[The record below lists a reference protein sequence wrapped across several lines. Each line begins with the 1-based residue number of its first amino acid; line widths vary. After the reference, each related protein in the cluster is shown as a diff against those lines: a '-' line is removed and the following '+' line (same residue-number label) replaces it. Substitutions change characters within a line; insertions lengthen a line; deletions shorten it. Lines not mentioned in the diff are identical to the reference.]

1 VATEHQLLLT
11 SDDAAGSDLLAKRL
25 VSHFRGAHVA
35 TLGAPDWAHRVAI
48 LHAKAKS
55 LGIVLPPSVAHH
67 LAAQCDGSVR
77 ELEGSITRLMAV
89 AALDGAPLSLAL
101 ARRALPTK
109 RRAGAVSSGAQAV
122 QEAVAAEWGV
132 SPAALVGEGRTRALA
147 EPRRIGMLL
156 CRDLLALSIREIG
169 AAFGDRD
176 SSTVL
181 SALERARSDLARD
194 GAMAER
200 VARLRELLP
209 ATAPSPR

>member
-1 VATEHQLLLT
+1 
-11 SDDAAGSDLLAKRL
+11 
-25 VSHFRGAHVA
+25 
-35 TLGAPDWAHRVAI
+35 
-48 LHAKAKS
+48 
-55 LGIVLPPSVAHH
+55 
-67 LAAQCDGSVR
+67 
-77 ELEGSITRLMAV
+77 
-89 AALDGAPLSLAL
+89 
-101 ARRALPTK
+101 
-109 RRAGAVSSGAQAV
+109 
-122 QEAVAAEWGV
+122 
-132 SPAALVGEGRTRALA
+132 VGEGRTRALA

-194 GAMAER
+194 SVMAER